1 MNSAYSTIYKREIST
16 IGLTVAMVSTL
27 QYTPNEIHWLF
38 VSSVSGNVCNPD
50 RKPVPMSIEEYN
62 RLKSN
67 ILSRN
72 LSTTK

>member
-1 MNSAYSTIYKREIST
+1 
-16 IGLTVAMVSTL
+16 MVSTL